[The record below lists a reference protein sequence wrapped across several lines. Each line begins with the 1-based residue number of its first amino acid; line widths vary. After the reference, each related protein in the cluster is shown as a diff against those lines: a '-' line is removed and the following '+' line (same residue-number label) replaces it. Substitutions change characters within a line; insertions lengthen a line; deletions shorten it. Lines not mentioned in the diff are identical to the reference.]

1 MLISSSCNVM
11 SVTFFCLAEKVDVP
25 VKSELSVTAKPCTFE
40 EQINGVRFR
49 NYDHSVH
56 SLALSKVYCLIYDV
70 STHLFAA
77 LQTGTSSLNSTLMA
91 PMISIVKREEVT
103 PMEIST
109 NSTTTNIFKVNCKL
123 LLQLT
128 LIIKSGI
135 LSLKYLNFCILSSLQ
150 RSLILI
156 SRF

>member
-1 MLISSSCNVM
+1 M
-11 SVTFFCLAEKVDVP
+11 
-25 VKSELSVTAKPCTFE
+25 KSELSVTAKPCTFE

-49 NYDHSVH
+49 NYDHS
-56 SLALSKVYCLIYDV
+56 LALSKVYCLIYDV

-77 LQTGTSSLNSTLMA
+77 LQTGTNSLNSTLMA

-109 NSTTTNIFKVNCKL
+109 NPTTTNIFKVNCKL

-135 LSLKYLNFCILSSLQ
+135 SSLKYLNFCILSSLQ